1 MSRSL
6 SGGIYRCCVGAI
18 SLTIFAVGCSRS
30 PFTFVPASGKITYED
45 GTPLPTEGGLRVIF
59 VSTAAPREDGT
70 RAPQAAAFPDA
81 RGEFSR
87 VSSTRSEGG
96 MATGEYK
103 VAIMYEGTDAK
114 RFVPRDYI
122 SPKTTPLVVHT
133 DNLPFDIKVPKS
145 R

>member
-6 SGGIYRCCVGAI
+6 SGSIYRCCAGTIA
-18 SLTIFAVGCSRS
+18 LTIFAVGCSRS
-30 PFTFVPASGKITYED
+30 PFTFVPASGRITYED

-70 RAPQAAAFPDA
+70 RAPQAAAFPDS
-81 RGEFSR
+81 RGEFSK
-87 VSSTRSEGG
+87 VSSTRPEGG

-103 VAIMYEGTDAK
+103 VAIMYEGADAK

-133 DNLPFDIKVPKS
+133 DSLPFDIKVPKS